1 MINFQVTP
9 HFTIAELVSKSVLD
23 QWGNRAVWFLDERLL
38 KCLEFFRTRYGAT
51 YLNNW
56 YWGGNL
62 DSRVFRHYTD
72 PEGGSWSQ
80 HRYCRAADPTFKSVT
95 PDEVREDIQKYW
107 RTVYSP
113 LGITTIEARVR
124 WTHFDL
130 RYIPDQ
136 KELLIVYP

>member
-1 MINFQVTP
+1 MTNFQVTS

-38 KCLEFFRTRYGAT
+38 KCLEFFRTRYGVT

-72 PEGGSWSQ
+72 PG
-80 HRYCRAADPTFKSVT
+80 ALP
-95 PDEVREDIQKYW
+95 
-107 RTVYSP
+107 
-113 LGITTIEARVR
+113 IE
-124 WTHFDL
+124 
-130 RYIPDQ
+130 
-136 KELLIVYP
+136 